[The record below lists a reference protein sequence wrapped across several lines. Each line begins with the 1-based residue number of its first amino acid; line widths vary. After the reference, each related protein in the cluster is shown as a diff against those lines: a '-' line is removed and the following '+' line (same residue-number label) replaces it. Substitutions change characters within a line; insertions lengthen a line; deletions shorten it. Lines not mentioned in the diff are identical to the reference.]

1 MGTTIELGLTLPGG
15 RKYILRDDGYRVY
28 AREEGTTEDMEEC
41 VFEYKHS
48 DQNDAHAI
56 VQMLLRAAAGMTEDI
71 AHKLWMESGDY
82 EKIDFYEW
90 CAKVFLFRTLILK
103 TVPSGHDKGTP
114 RSVSPDWKSDGTGFR
129 DEE

>member
-56 VQMLLRAAAGMTEDI
+56 VQVLLRAAAGMTEDI

-90 CAKVFLFRTLILK
+90 CAKVFLFRTL
-103 TVPSGHDKGTP
+103 VTP
-114 RSVSPDWKSDGTGFR
+114 NWKSDSTGFT
-129 DEE
+129 E